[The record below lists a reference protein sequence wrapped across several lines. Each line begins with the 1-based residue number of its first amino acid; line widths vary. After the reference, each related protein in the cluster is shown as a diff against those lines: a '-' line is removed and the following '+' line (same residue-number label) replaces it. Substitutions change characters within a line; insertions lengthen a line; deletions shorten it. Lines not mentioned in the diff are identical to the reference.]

1 MPPINKEVKA
11 TRKAHNGNFNVG
23 ICTVRLGFSK
33 VWFGQ
38 WLDWRLRYVLS
49 EPSVRHPFSVRKL
62 YLYTDFARDIL
73 TVQLFCTIIA

>member
-38 WLDWRLRYVLS
+38 WLD
-49 EPSVRHPFSVRKL
+49 
-62 YLYTDFARDIL
+62 
-73 TVQLFCTIIA
+73 